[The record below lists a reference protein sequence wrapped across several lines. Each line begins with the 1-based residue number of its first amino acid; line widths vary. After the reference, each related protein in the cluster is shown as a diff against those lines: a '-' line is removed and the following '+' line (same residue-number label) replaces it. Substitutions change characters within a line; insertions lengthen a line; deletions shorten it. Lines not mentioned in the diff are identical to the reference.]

1 MPRRFE
7 FRRTPEY
14 LLTWGPYRFS
24 RNPQYIAEGL
34 LWFGWA
40 AFYGSAWVSGVVIA
54 MILLSR
60 LLIRQIVR
68 REERDLV
75 ARFGDRYREYA
86 RRVPR
91 WI

>member
-1 MPRRFE
+1 MGRV
-7 FRRTPEY
+7 
-14 LLTWGPYRFS
+14 GG
-24 RNPQYIAEGL
+24 I
-34 LWFGWA
+34 
-40 AFYGSAWVSGVVIA
+40 YGSAWVSGVVIT
-54 MILLSR
+54 MILLSK
-60 LLIRQIVR
+60 LLIGQIVR